1 MALLTPLA
9 LGDARRIGAEYGL
22 DLVAVEAL
30 TAGSV
35 NSNFSVRAA
44 DGARFFLRV
53 YEEQGRA
60 GAVRELAMIAALA
73 RLGVPTPPPL
83 ARLRGGHAS
92 EHAGKPVGLHPW
104 VVGDSLCSAQV
115 TVPRIRQLGRA
126 LARVHACSES
136 VPEIP
141 EGRFRVS
148 DLLVRLDYIDQSDA
162 RYAPDTR
169 LIRERLAHY
178 SEVSPPAAVRRGLIH
193 GDLFRDNV
201 LWQGDTLLGL
211 LDFESASRG
220 VLVYDLMVLVHA
232 WCYRESYDLELVA
245 ALFDGYTEERPLS
258 PEEWSALLPQACLGA
273 LRFATTRIT
282 DFSMRAAPGRAP
294 VRDYRRFLAR
304 LAALEAGALDPII
317 ERGKS

>member
-9 LGDARRIGAEYGL
+9 LGEARRIGAEYGL

-35 NSNFSVRAA
+35 NSNFSVRSA
-44 DGARFFLRV
+44 DGKRYFLRV

-60 GAVRELAMIAALA
+60 GAVRELAMISALA
-73 RLGVPTPPPL
+73 ELGVPTPAPL
-83 ARLRGGHAS
+83 VRLQGGHAS

-104 VVGDSLCSAQV
+104 VVGESLCGAQV
-115 TVPRIRQLGRA
+115 TAPRIRELGRA
-126 LARVHACSES
+126 LARVHSCSGS
-136 VPEIP
+136 IPELP
-141 EGRFRVS
+141 EGRFRIA
-148 DLLVRLDYIDQSDA
+148 DLLLRLDYIDQSDA
-162 RYAPDTR
+162 RFAGDTR

-178 SEVSPPAAVRRGLIH
+178 SQVAPPAAVGRGLVH

-211 LDFESASRG
+211 LDFESASHG
-220 VLVYDLMVLVHA
+220 IFVYDLMVLVHA
-232 WCYRESYDLELVA
+232 WCYRESYDRALVA
-245 ALFDGYTEERPLS
+245 ALFEGYSEERPLS
-258 PEEWSALLPQACLGA
+258 AEEWSALLPQGCLGA

-282 DFSMRAAPGRAP
+282 DFSMRAPLGQAP

-317 ERGKS
+317 LRGRP